1 MTPANE
7 KQARGRLTHLDD
19 LLFIYCGESGSLAV
33 QALRDNEPRVL
44 IPFLCGESGIRTRD
58 RLLAYIRFPGEP
70 LQPLEH
76 LSLYVSPYNRLGL

>member
-44 IPFLCGESGIRTRD
+44 IPFLCGESGSLAMQALRD
-58 RLLAYIRFPGEP
+58 NEP
-70 LQPLEH
+70 LGSHPAPKRRERD
-76 LSLYVSPYNRLGL
+76 SNPR